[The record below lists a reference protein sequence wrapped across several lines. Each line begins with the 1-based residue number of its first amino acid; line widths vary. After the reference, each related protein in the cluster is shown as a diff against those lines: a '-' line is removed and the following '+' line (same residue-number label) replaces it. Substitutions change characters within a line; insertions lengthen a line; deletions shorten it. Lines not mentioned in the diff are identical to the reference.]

1 MEHHSFTWVSAIP
14 GVNLLPGHVST
25 ALLVLAI
32 IVFFVM
38 RANSQR
44 AAAQDSAIPDDS
56 LTFRNIAELMV
67 EGIIGMAEGILGHQA
82 RKYVPLYGTFFIFIL
97 VSNLMGLIPGFSP
110 PTTNFNVTL
119 ALGLLS
125 FTAYNFFGFKEQGIG
140 YLKHFIGPM
149 LWLAPLM
156 IPLELISNFVRPFSL
171 ALRLLGNMTGDHTV
185 LEIFT
190 DLTKVI
196 IPVIFYG
203 LGTFVSFVQA
213 FVFTLLSMVYVSLAV
228 THHGGEEHG
237 HAHH

>member
-14 GVNLLPGHVST
+14 GVNLLPGHVAT
-25 ALLVLAI
+25 ALLVAALI
-32 IVFFVM
+32 IFFVL
-38 RANSQR
+38 RAKSQR
-44 AAAQDSAIPDDS
+44 DAASDKDIPDDS
-56 LTFRNIAELMV
+56 LTFRNLAELLV
-67 EGIIGMAEGILGHQA
+67 QGVIGMAEGVLGHQA
-82 RKYVPLYGTFFIFIL
+82 MKYVPLYGTFFVFIL
-97 VSNLMGLIPGFSP
+97 VSNLMGLVPGFSP
-110 PTTNFNVTL
+110 PTTNFNVTF

-125 FTAYNFFGFKEQGIG
+125 FTAYNFFGFKEQGAG
-140 YLKHFIGPM
+140 YLKHFVGPM

-156 IPLELISNFVRPFSL
+156 IPLELISNVVRPFSL

-203 LGTFVSFVQA
+203 LGAFVSFVQA

-228 THHGGEEHG
+228 THHGGE
-237 HAHH
+237 HH

>member
-1 MEHHSFTWVSAIP
+1 MEHHPFTWVSVIP
-14 GVNLLPGHVST
+14 GLNLLPGHVAT
-25 ALLVLAI
+25 ALIVLGLI
-32 IVFFVM
+32 IFFVL
-38 RANSQR
+38 RANAQR
-44 AAAQDSAIPDDS
+44 AAARDQAIPDDS
-56 LTFRNIAELMV
+56 LTFRNIAELLV
-67 EGIIGMAEGILGHQA
+67 EGVISMAEGILGHQA
-82 RKYVPLYGTFFIFIL
+82 KKYVPLYGTFFIYIL
-97 VSNLMGLIPGFSP
+97 ACNLMGLLPGFSP

-125 FTAYNFFGFKEQGIG
+125 FTAYNVFGFKEQGVG
-140 YLKHFIGPM
+140 YLKHFVGPM

-190 DLTKVI
+190 DLTKVG

-228 THHGGEEHG
+228 THHGGD
-237 HAHH
+237 HH

>member
-1 MEHHSFTWVSAIP
+1 MEHHPFTWVSVIP
-14 GVNLLPGHVST
+14 GLNILPGHVAT
-25 ALLVLAI
+25 ALIVLAI
-32 IVFFVM
+32 IIFFVM

-44 AAAQDSAIPDDS
+44 ATARDRAIPDDS
-56 LTFRNIAELMV
+56 LTFRNLAELLV
-67 EGIIGMAEGILGHQA
+67 EGVSGMAEGILGHKA
-82 RKYVPLYGTFFIFIL
+82 RKYVPLYGTFFLFIL
-97 VSNLMGLIPGFSP
+97 VCNLMGLIPGFSP

-125 FTAYNFFGFKEQGIG
+125 FIAYNTFGFKEQGAG
-140 YLKHFIGPM
+140 YLKHFVGPM

-171 ALRLLGNMTGDHTV
+171 SLRLMGNMTGDHTV

-228 THHGGEEHG
+228 THHGDD
-237 HAHH
+237 HHH

>member
-1 MEHHSFTWVSAIP
+1 MEHHPFTWVSVIP
-14 GVNLLPGHVST
+14 GLNFLPGHVAT
-25 ALLVLAI
+25 ALIVLGL
-32 IVFFVM
+32 IVFFVL
-38 RANSQR
+38 RAHAQR
-44 AAAQDSAIPDDS
+44 AAANDQAIPDDS
-56 LTFRNIAELMV
+56 LTFRNVAELLV
-67 EGIIGMAEGILGHQA
+67 EGVIGMAEGILGHNA
-82 RKYVPLYGTFFIFIL
+82 RKYVPLYGTFFLYIL
-97 VSNLMGLIPGFSP
+97 VCNLMGLLPGFSP

-125 FTAYNFFGFKEQGIG
+125 FTAYNVFGFKEQGLG
-140 YLKHFIGPM
+140 YLKHFVGPM

-228 THHGGEEHG
+228 THHGGD
-237 HAHH
+237 HH

>member
-1 MEHHSFTWVSAIP
+1 MEHHPFTWVSVVP
-14 GVNLLPGHVST
+14 GLNILPGHIAT
-25 ALLVLAI
+25 ALIVLGL
-32 IVFFVM
+32 IVFFVL
-38 RANSQR
+38 RAHGQR
-44 AAAQDSAIPDDS
+44 SAAKDQAIPDDS
-56 LTFRNIAELMV
+56 LTFRNIAELLV
-67 EGIIGMAEGILGHQA
+67 EGVIGMAEGILGHQA
-82 RKYVPLYGTFFIFIL
+82 RKYVPLYGTFFLYIL
-97 VSNLMGLIPGFSP
+97 VCNLMGLIPGFSP

-125 FTAYNFFGFKEQGIG
+125 FTAYNIVGFKEQGIG
-140 YLKHFIGPM
+140 YLKHFVGPM

-190 DLTKVI
+190 DLTKVG

-228 THHGGEEHG
+228 AHHGGD
-237 HAHH
+237 HH

>member
-1 MEHHSFTWVSAIP
+1 MEHQPFTWVSLVP
-14 GVNLLPGHVST
+14 GLNLLPVHT
-25 ALLVLAI
+25 ATSLIVLAI
-32 IVFFVM
+32 IVFFVL
-38 RANSQR
+38 RAHGQR
-44 AAAQDSAIPDDS
+44 AAANDSAVPDDS
-56 LTFRNIAELMV
+56 LTFRNLAELLV
-67 EGIIGMAEGILGHQA
+67 EGVIGMAEGVLGHNA
-82 RKYVPLYGTFFIFIL
+82 RKYIPLYGSFFIFIL

-125 FTAYNFFGFKEQGIG
+125 FTAYNVFGFKEQGIG
-140 YLKHFIGPM
+140 YLKHFVGPM

-190 DLTKVI
+190 DLTKVG

-228 THHGGEEHG
+228 AHHGDD
-237 HAHH
+237 HHH

>member
-1 MEHHSFTWVSAIP
+1 MEHHPFTWVSVIP
-14 GVNLLPGHVST
+14 GLNLLPGHVAT
-25 ALLVLAI
+25 ALIVLGLI
-32 IVFFVM
+32 IFFVL
-38 RANSQR
+38 RANAQR
-44 AAAQDSAIPDDS
+44 AAARDQAIPDDS
-56 LTFRNIAELMV
+56 LTFRNIAELLV
-67 EGIIGMAEGILGHQA
+67 EGVISMAEGILGHQA
-82 RKYVPLYGTFFIFIL
+82 KKYVPLYGTFFIYIL
-97 VSNLMGLIPGFSP
+97 VCNLMGLLPGFSP

-125 FTAYNFFGFKEQGIG
+125 FTAYNVFGFKEQGVG
-140 YLKHFIGPM
+140 YLKHFVGPM

-190 DLTKVI
+190 DLTKVG

-228 THHGGEEHG
+228 THHGGD
-237 HAHH
+237 HH

>member
-1 MEHHSFTWVSAIP
+1 
-14 GVNLLPGHVST
+14 
-25 ALLVLAI
+25 
-32 IVFFVM
+32 
-38 RANSQR
+38 
-44 AAAQDSAIPDDS
+44 
-56 LTFRNIAELMV
+56 
-67 EGIIGMAEGILGHQA
+67 
-82 RKYVPLYGTFFIFIL
+82 
-97 VSNLMGLIPGFSP
+97 MGLLPGFSP

-125 FTAYNFFGFKEQGIG
+125 FTAYNVFGFKEQGLG
-140 YLKHFIGPM
+140 YLKHFVGPM

-228 THHGGEEHG
+228 THHGGD
-237 HAHH
+237 HH

>member
-1 MEHHSFTWVSAIP
+1 MEHHSFTWVSVIP
-14 GVNLLPGHVST
+14 GLSLLPGHVAT
-25 ALLVLAI
+25 ALIVLVL
-32 IVFFVM
+32 IVLFVL
-38 RANSQR
+38 RAKSQQ
-44 AAAQDSAIPDDS
+44 AAASDRDVPDDS
-56 LTFRNIAELMV
+56 LTCRNIAELLVQGVMS
-67 EGIIGMAEGILGHQA
+67 MAEGVLGHQA
-82 RKYVPLYGTFFIFIL
+82 RKYIPLYGTFFIFIL

-110 PTTNFNVTL
+110 PTTNFNVTF

-125 FTAYNFFGFKEQGIG
+125 FTAYNFFGFKEEGVG
-140 YLKHFIGPM
+140 YLKHFVGPM

-156 IPLELISNFVRPFSL
+156 IPLELISNLVRPFSL

-228 THHGGEEHG
+228 THHGGE
-237 HAHH
+237 HH

>member
-1 MEHHSFTWVSAIP
+1 MEHHPFTWVSLIP
-14 GVNLLPGHVST
+14 GVGHDYGHVAT
-25 ALLVLAI
+25 ALIVSAL
-32 IVFFVM
+32 IVFFVL
-38 RANSQR
+38 RANGQR
-44 AAAQDSAIPDDS
+44 AAAKDQAIPDDS
-56 LTFRNIAELMV
+56 LTFRNIAELLV
-67 EGIIGMAEGILGHQA
+67 EGVIGMAEGILGHQA
-82 RKYVPLYGTFFIFIL
+82 RKYVPLYGTFFVYIL
-97 VSNLMGLIPGFSP
+97 VCNLMGLIPGFSP

-125 FTAYNFFGFKEQGIG
+125 FTAYNVVGFKEQGVG
-140 YLKHFIGPM
+140 YLKHFVGPV

-171 ALRLLGNMTGDHTV
+171 SLRLLGNMTGDHTV

-190 DLTKVI
+190 DLTKVG

-228 THHGGEEHG
+228 AHHGGD
-237 HAHH
+237 HH